1 MREKRSS
8 QSVVVSVRV
17 DEGVLAEIDRLL
29 EFRFRAPVGRET
41 YLRMI
46 LYGDEPPVSTTVEQG
61 NLVRLDFRIPDASAN
76 ELSQRVGQGNRSAY
90 VRGILT
96 GREKPLTAPAQVE

>member
-1 MREKRSS
+1 MGEKSSS

-17 DEGVLAEIDRLL
+17 DSGVLAEIDRLL

-46 LYGDEPPVSTTVEQG
+46 LYGDEPPVSATVEEG
-61 NLVRLDFRIPDASAN
+61 KLVRLDFRIPDESAR
-76 ELSQRVGQGNRSAY
+76 ELSQRVGGGNRSAY
-90 VRGILT
+90 VRRMLT
-96 GREKPLTAPAQVE
+96 GHEEPLSAPEQDS

>member
-1 MREKRSS
+1 MGEKSSS

-17 DEGVLAEIDRLL
+17 DSGVLAEIDRLL

-46 LYGDEPPVSTTVEQG
+46 LY
-61 NLVRLDFRIPDASAN
+61 
-76 ELSQRVGQGNRSAY
+76 
-90 VRGILT
+90 
-96 GREKPLTAPAQVE
+96 